1 MRTKKKG
8 SPANKFEAIE
18 KSLRSKLAEL
28 RNHVDQLRRDMT
40 TQNEIDDEVSQAFQN
55 RNREFIMAT
64 IERETQNISEIE
76 RAFERIAKNEYGIC
90 VNCET
95 TIPENRLRAIPWTRR
110 CVDCAGGGID
120 RNVNRTIGRPALKP
134 STV

>member
-8 SPANKFEAIE
+8 PAASKFEAID

-28 RNHVDQLRRDMT
+28 RNHVDQLRRDIT
-40 TQNEIDDEVSQAFQN
+40 AQIEIDDEVSKAFRN
-55 RNREFIMAT
+55 RNCELIMAT
-64 IERETQNISEIE
+64 IERETQDISEIE
-76 RAFERIAKNEYGIC
+76 SALQRVAKNKYGIC
-90 VNCET
+90 LICER

-110 CVDCAGGGID
+110 CVDCAGGGITKSGK
-120 RNVNRTIGRPALKP
+120 RTIGPALKP